1 METKTFAVL
10 AILLIA
16 ASTGILWWNFNKEVI
31 AATPSENIVMNLSE
45 LKVCCSYIDE
55 QGKERSCI
63 IQQRF
68 DCSLCQERCTT
79 ARV

>member
-1 METKTFAVL
+1 METKTFALL

-16 ASTGILWWNFNKEVI
+16 ASSGILWYSFNKGVI
-31 AATPSENIVMNLSE
+31 ASAPTENLVMNLSD
-45 LKVCCSYIDE
+45 LKVCCSYLDE

-68 DCSLCQERCTT
+68 DCSICQDRCATQD
-79 ARV
+79 

>member
-1 METKTFAVL
+1 MKTKTFALL

-16 ASTGILWWNFNKEVI
+16 ASSGVLWWSFNRGVI
-31 AATPSENIVMNLSE
+31 AATTTENLVMNISE
-45 LKVCCSYIDE
+45 LKVCCSYLDE

-68 DCSLCQERCTT
+68 DCSLCEERCTT
-79 ARV
+79 TA